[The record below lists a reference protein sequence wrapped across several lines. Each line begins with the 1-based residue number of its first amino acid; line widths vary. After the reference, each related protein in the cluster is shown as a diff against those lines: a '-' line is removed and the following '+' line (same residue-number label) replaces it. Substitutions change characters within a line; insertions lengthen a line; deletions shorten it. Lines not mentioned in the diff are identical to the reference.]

1 MVIHSR
7 DTKQKKLISE
17 LVEKQKGFFTA
28 EEIYNE
34 IKIKDKSI
42 GVATVYRFLKSQRKQ
57 NKLYSYVCNRRMLY
71 SNEKKSHCHY
81 ICEKTGK
88 ISHFEIDNLN
98 FLNSIRKKIPG
109 NITSIQLEIKG
120 TCENCQKS

>member
-1 MVIHSR
+1 MVKSSR
-7 DTKQKKLISE
+7 ETNQKKIISE
-17 LVEKQKGFFTA
+17 IVEKQTGFFTA
-28 EEIYNE
+28 EEIYKQ
-34 IKIKDKSI
+34 IKNKNMGI
-42 GVATVYRFLKSQRKQ
+42 ATVYRFLKSQRKQ
-57 NKLYSYVCNRRMLY
+57 NKLYSYLCNRRMLY

-98 FLNSIRKKIPG
+98 FLNSIRKQIPG

-120 TCENCQKS
+120 ICEDCQKS